1 MKKSLIFQMK
11 REYEKISKPCWVAPE
26 DINTSD
32 LPCLVPFLLTI
43 YPSDRSLQP
52 PFRAECVTSLL
63 LGDSWLLSC
72 PVPLASLLVQVRSL
86 LLGKARF
93 FNGKRMLG

>member
-1 MKKSLIFQMK
+1 MQ
-11 REYEKISKPCWVAPE
+11 REYEKISEPCWVAPE

-32 LPCLVPFLLTI
+32 LPCLVPSLQTV

-52 PFRAECVTSLL
+52 HFKAEYVTSLL

-72 PVPLASLLVQVRSL
+72 PVPLASLLVQVHSL
-86 LLGKARF
+86 PLGKARF
-93 FNGKRMLG
+93 FNRKRMLG